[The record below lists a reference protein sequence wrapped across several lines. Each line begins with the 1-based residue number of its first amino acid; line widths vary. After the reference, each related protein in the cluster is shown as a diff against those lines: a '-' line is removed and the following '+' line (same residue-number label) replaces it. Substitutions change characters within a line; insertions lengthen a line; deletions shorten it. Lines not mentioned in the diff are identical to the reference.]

1 MKMMAKGR
9 SEGCE
14 SDCGKRD
21 PVMGMRR
28 LVGVCKFKR
37 SWKQKQLAVARNTQ
51 CLLHLGVCLANC
63 YRGWAQHCIMTL
75 HLSAFRLC
83 CHQIQRCINLHW
95 EEEWRREWGW
105 LFEATSSWIYCGAIS
120 CTVLCILCVW
130 SCFKTLAANFVS
142 DLVLFHTAGS
152 HRCFRFDLVSEYWFQ
167 NAGSLF
173 CFRFGLVSEYWFQ
186 NAVSQLCFRFGLVS
200 ECCQPTLFQI
210 WSCFRTQVSEWWQ
223 PALFQI
229 WSCFRPLVASL
240 VADVFCLQSISTNM
254 KKKKEKKN
262 VSQVC
267 LKSQRGNCWWWWCC
281 CCNCCWWDGGDLQEV
296 V

>member
-14 SDCGKRD
+14 SDCVKRD

-37 SWKQKQLAVARNTQ
+37 SLKQKQLAVARNTQ

-130 SCFKTLAANFVS
+130 SCFKMLAANFVS

-200 ECCQPTLFQI
+200 EHRFQNGG
-210 WSCFRTQVSEWWQ
+210 SQLCFRFDLVSEY
-223 PALFQI
+223 
-229 WSCFRPLVASL
+229 
-240 VADVFCLQSISTNM
+240 
-254 KKKKEKKN
+254 
-262 VSQVC
+262 
-267 LKSQRGNCWWWWCC
+267 
-281 CCNCCWWDGGDLQEV
+281 
-296 V
+296 